1 MTRSHGRQF
10 YSVSLMVCAL
20 LIGLIVLA
28 GCERED
34 ASLLDKK
41 AVKSILP
48 ETAIDFT
55 LPDLA
60 GKPHQLS
67 EYLAKG
73 PVVLVFFTTWC
84 PYCKKAIPALKQ
96 LYRDY
101 HSQGLQ
107 VIAVNA
113 GLADSLEQAK
123 RYALE
128 HRLPYVVLYDA
139 DGVAS
144 GLYGVQ
150 LVPKIFYIRQN
161 GSISRI
167 ARQVDRQAAT
177 GILSVKQ

>member
-1 MTRSHGRQF
+1 MTRSHGSQP
-10 YSVSLMVCAL
+10 YSVHRMFSAL
-20 LIGLIVLA
+20 LIGLILLA

-34 ASLLDKK
+34 ASSLDKK
-41 AVKSILP
+41 TVKSILP

-101 HSQGLQ
+101 NSRGLQ

-113 GLADSLEQAK
+113 GLADSLEQA
-123 RYALE
+123 RQYTLE

-150 LVPKIFYIRQN
+150 LVPKIFYIRQD

-167 ARQVDRQAAT
+167 ARHIDRQAAV
-177 GILSVKQ
+177 GIMSTQQ